1 MFNIIIII
9 SIVLTWSWDPAA
21 TISLLAHLWK
31 LLCRWTASPRLCST
45 IVAVL
50 EDKYWGFLR
59 G

>member
-1 MFNIIIII
+1 MFNIPI
-9 SIVLTWSWDPAA
+9 SILLTWVPAA

>member
-1 MFNIIIII
+1 MFNIIIICI
-9 SIVLTWSWDPAA
+9 LLTWVPAA